1 MVWGLFLFSL
11 IASVAQSTLMNE
23 FSKRRM
29 QSSCDLYLYNLITCA
44 VAAVA
49 MLLYGGIP
57 QVSLFTLLL
66 GVAFGLATNLGAV
79 FKLLALR
86 SGAMCYTLL
95 IITAQMMIPALSG
108 ALVWD
113 EPLSALKILGALLM
127 FVSVALSIEYKAEK
141 KATLRWFLY
150 CVAALLCSGSV
161 GVMQKVLGYS
171 DYSQEQNGFL
181 LVAMLVSALFALGS
195 FLYRRY
201 GKGEVPTLKLLSA
214 ATPAAAINGVC
225 MVVCNVVNL
234 YLAAVM
240 PSILFFPL
248 FNGGALL
255 LLTAVAFLVFRERL
269 NRVQTVGF
277 LIGVAA
283 VFLLCL
289 G

>member
-1 MVWGLFLFSL
+1 MAG
-11 IASVAQSTLMNE
+11 
-23 FSKRRM
+23 K
-29 QSSCDLYLYNLITCA
+29 LYNDPEIGQVMLVKSGRGRRISIRVHPVKGVTVSIPYYLGYEDGMRFFMQKRGWVVDTVLRQRARLDQAERAGTA
-44 VAAVA
+44 V
-49 MLLYGGIP
+49 G
-57 QVSLFTLLL
+57 
-66 GVAFGLATNLGAV
+66 
-79 FKLLALR
+79 
-86 SGAMCYTLL
+86 
-95 IITAQMMIPALSG
+95 
-108 ALVWD
+108 
-113 EPLSALKILGALLM
+113 
-127 FVSVALSIEYKAEK
+127 
-141 KATLRWFLY
+141 
-150 CVAALLCSGSV
+150 LLCSGSV

-181 LVAMLVSALFALGS
+181 LVAMAVSALFALGS

>member
-1 MVWGLFLFSL
+1 
-11 IASVAQSTLMNE
+11 
-23 FSKRRM
+23 
-29 QSSCDLYLYNLITCA
+29 
-44 VAAVA
+44 
-49 MLLYGGIP
+49 
-57 QVSLFTLLL
+57 
-66 GVAFGLATNLGAV
+66 
-79 FKLLALR
+79 
-86 SGAMCYTLL
+86 
-95 IITAQMMIPALSG
+95 
-108 ALVWD
+108 
-113 EPLSALKILGALLM
+113 
-127 FVSVALSIEYKAEK
+127 
-141 KATLRWFLY
+141 
-150 CVAALLCSGSV
+150 
-161 GVMQKVLGYS
+161 MQKVLGYS

-181 LVAMLVSALFALGS
+181 LVAMAVSALFALGS